1 MLRALFMML
10 KPEHYS
16 NLEPME
22 NNQNNDPARTE
33 EGKPVTEGT
42 DQALKQADNADDT
55 IGDVH
60 PTERSETFQEE
71 MNAEQEN
78 QSDSSKISGENL

>member
-1 MLRALFMML
+1 
-10 KPEHYS
+10 
-16 NLEPME
+16 ME

-42 DQALKQADNADDT
+42 DQQSQTPKDDQMDAT

-71 MNAEQEN
+71 MNAENEN
-78 QSDSSKISGENL
+78 RSDSSKISGENL

>member
-1 MLRALFMML
+1 
-10 KPEHYS
+10 
-16 NLEPME
+16 ME

-42 DQALKQADNADDT
+42 DQETSTQQEPKNDDT

-71 MNAEQEN
+71 MNAENEN
-78 QSDSSKISGENL
+78 RSDSSKISGENL

>member
-1 MLRALFMML
+1 
-10 KPEHYS
+10 
-16 NLEPME
+16 ME

-33 EGKPVTEGT
+33 EGKPVTEGSDQQSQPQQNDQT
-42 DQALKQADNADDT
+42 DET

-71 MNAEQEN
+71 MNAENEN
-78 QSDSSKISGENL
+78 RSDSSKISGENL

>member
-1 MLRALFMML
+1 
-10 KPEHYS
+10 
-16 NLEPME
+16 ME

-42 DQALKQADNADDT
+42 DQETSTQQEPKSDDT

-71 MNAEQEN
+71 MNAENEN
-78 QSDSSKISGENL
+78 RSDSSKISGENL

>member
-1 MLRALFMML
+1 
-10 KPEHYS
+10 
-16 NLEPME
+16 ME

-33 EGKPVTEGT
+33 EGKPVTEGSDQQSQPQQT
-42 DQALKQADNADDT
+42 DQTDET

-71 MNAEQEN
+71 MNAENEN
-78 QSDSSKISGENL
+78 RSDSSKISGENL